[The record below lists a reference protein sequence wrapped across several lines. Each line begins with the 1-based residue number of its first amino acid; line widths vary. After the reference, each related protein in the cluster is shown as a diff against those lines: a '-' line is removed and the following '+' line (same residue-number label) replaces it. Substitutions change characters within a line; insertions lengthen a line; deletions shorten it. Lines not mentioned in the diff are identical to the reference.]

1 MLKVLFKQWWMKSHT
16 GPKEGGGTKTLQ
28 KHQIR
33 NLNSLVHN
41 QTSLDLCSVV
51 SVVLFFFLLF
61 LFFFFLSSSS
71 SPFNLYIIPSL
82 HVVEESIQ
90 MICMFM

>member
-1 MLKVLFKQWWMKSHT
+1 MLKVLFKQWWMKFHT

-33 NLNSLVHN
+33 NLNSLMHN
-41 QTSLDLCSVV
+41 QTSLDLCS
-51 SVVLFFFLLF
+51 SIFFFLFFLF
-61 LFFFFLSSSS
+61 LFLSSSS
-71 SPFNLYIIPSL
+71 FPFNLYIIPSL